1 MNGFALRLAFRELRG
16 GLAGFRVFLVCLVL
30 GVGGI
35 AAVSTLTA
43 GIEHGLT
50 TQGRAIL
57 GGDAS
62 LSFTYRAATADERAW
77 MAAQGGVSETVH
89 LRSMLSHGDDR
100 ALTEVKAVDAA
111 YPLYGAARLAG
122 GGSLHQALAIR
133 DGLPGLVTDRALAAR
148 LALEPGDEVRLGSG
162 AFKFRG
168 VLEWEPDLASAG
180 MMMAPRT
187 MTSVAG
193 LRQAGMLA
201 PGVVYDTAY
210 RLRLPGQANL
220 AALRAGFE
228 RRFPDAGARWRDR
241 RDAAPSIRRFVER
254 LGAFLTIVGIASLG
268 VGGVGI
274 GAGVRGWLAR
284 KVPVIAALRTL
295 GATAPTV
302 FAAYAIQVGIIA
314 AVGIAA
320 GVALGGGIVAWGA
333 PLLARDLPVPA
344 EFGFYAAP
352 LARAALFG
360 VLATA
365 LFTAWPLAWLRRVR
379 PAELF
384 RDRAGPARSWPG
396 WPTLAVMAALAVALA
411 GAIIGLSDTPELA
424 AWCLGGLALAFVML
438 WGLGTFGARLAR
450 RLSHA
455 SLARRRPALRL
466 ALGAVGA
473 PGAGTPGIVLALGL
487 GLGVLSAIGQ
497 IDANMQRLVTRDLP
511 ADSPA
516 FFLLDVQ
523 PGQVE
528 ALDEIVRSID
538 GTGRLETAPMLRGV
552 ITHLDG
558 VPAAEARIDPG
569 ASWVLRG
576 DRGVTH
582 SATLPPGTELT
593 AGDWWPADYAGPPL
607 VSFAEEE
614 GRELGLTVGS
624 TITVNILG
632 RPITAEVAS
641 FRRVEWRGLGINFL
655 MVMNPAALAG
665 APHTLIATLHAEPR
679 AEGAVM
685 RALANAMP
693 NVTPILVRAQV
704 ERIADALDRIG
715 AATRWG
721 ALAVLL
727 TGLAVLVGAA
737 AAGEERRTAEAA
749 ILKVL
754 GASRGAI
761 LASFAIRA
769 ALTGALAAAVALAWG
784 TLSAWA
790 VQRFVLDAD
799 YVLPMGQT
807 LAILG
812 GGVAISLA
820 AGLAFALAPLSRRPA
835 QTLRTAA

>member
-1 MNGFALRLAFRELRG
+1 MRSFALRLALRELRG
-16 GLAGFRVFLVCLVL
+16 GLAGFRVFLLCLVL

-35 AAVSTLTA
+35 AAVGSLTA
-43 GIEHGLT
+43 AIERGLAVE
-50 TQGRAIL
+50 GRAIL
-57 GGDAS
+57 GGDAAIS
-62 LSFTYRAATADERAW
+62 LTYRAATDDERAW
-77 MAAQGGVSETVH
+77 MEARGEVSETVR
-89 LRSMLSHGDDR
+89 LRSMLSHGEDR
-100 ALTEVKAVDAA
+100 ALTEVKAVDGA
-111 YPLYGAARLAG
+111 YPLYGEARLAG
-122 GGSLHQALAIR
+122 GLVLDEALAMR
-133 DGLPGLVTDRALAAR
+133 DGLPGLVTDRALAAS
-148 LALEPGDEVRLGSG
+148 LALEPGDEVRLGGG
-162 AFKFRG
+162 AFAFRG
-168 VLEWEPDLASAG
+168 VLEQEPDLASSG
-180 MMMAPRT
+180 LMMAPRA
-187 MTSVAG
+187 MTSVEG
-193 LRQAGMLA
+193 LRAAGMLA
-201 PGVVYDTAY
+201 PGVVYDTHY
-210 RLRLPGQANL
+210 RLRLGPGADLSALQA
-220 AALRAGFE
+220 AFDA
-228 RRFPDAGARWRDR
+228 RFPEAGARWRDR

-274 GAGVRGWLAR
+274 GAGVRGYLAR

-314 AVGIAA
+314 AAGIAA
-320 GVALGGGIVAWGA
+320 GVALGGALVAWGA
-333 PLLARDLPVPA
+333 PLLARDMAVPA

-360 VLATA
+360 ALAAA

-384 RDRAGPARSWPG
+384 RDRAGPVRSWPG
-396 WPTLAVMAALAVALA
+396 WPTVAVMAGLAVALA
-411 GAIIGLSDTPELA
+411 GAIVALSGTPEIA
-424 AWCLGGLALAFVML
+424 AWCLAGLALAFIML
-438 WGLGTFGARLAR
+438 RGLGTLGARLAR

-455 SLARRRPALRL
+455 SLARSRPALRL

-497 IDANMQRLVTRDLP
+497 IDANMQRLVTRELP
-511 ADSPA
+511 EDSPA

-523 PGQVE
+523 PGQIE
-528 ALDEIVRSID
+528 ALGEIVHSVE

-558 VPAAEARIDPG
+558 VPADEARIDPG
-569 ASWVLRG
+569 ADWVLRG

-582 SATLPPGTELT
+582 SATIPPGTELT
-593 AGDWWPADYAGPPL
+593 AGEWWPADYAGPPL

-614 GRELGLTVGS
+614 GRELGLRLGS
-624 TITVNILG
+624 TITVNVLG

-655 MVMNPAALAG
+655 MVLDPGALAG
-665 APHTLIATLHAEPR
+665 APHTAVATLHAEPQ
-679 AEGAVM
+679 AEGPVM
-685 RALANAMP
+685 RALADAMP

-704 ERIADALDRIG
+704 DRIADALDRIG

-784 TLSAWA
+784 TLAAWA
-790 VQRFVLDAD
+790 VQRFVLDAE
-799 YVLPMGQT
+799 YFLPVGQT
-807 LAILG
+807 LAILA
-812 GGVAISLA
+812 GGVGVSMA
-820 AGLAFALAPLSRRPA
+820 AGLAFALGPLSRRPA